1 MLGRDQDVKKN
12 TEVLKGSSEEGGLP
26 QMTVYLWTL

>member
-12 TEVLKGSSEEGGLP
+12 TEVLKESSEGGLP
-26 QMTVYLWTL
+26 QMTVYPWTL